1 MNIEVDR
8 EQCIGHAQ
16 CMAIAP
22 LVFDVSIYGET
33 SVLDFDPSRIDLE
46 LVRRAAENCP
56 TQAITVSAD
65 E

>member
-1 MNIEVDR
+1 MT
-8 EQCIGHAQ
+8 
-16 CMAIAP
+16 IAP

-65 E
+65 A